1 MHLTFDTLTDHQQ
14 TIIRLQGEIDVYT
27 APNLKDA
34 LMPLVKVTGQH
45 VLVDCQKVT
54 YMDST
59 GLGVFIGALK
69 ATKSY
74 GSRMTLINLQ
84 ERIYRLFTITGLD
97 QVMDVNLLIKGG
109 NE

>member
-59 GLGVFIGALK
+59 GLDVFIRPLI

-74 GSRMTLINLQ
+74 GSRMTLINWQ